1 MSKSRWLAAAL
12 ICSLASTPEVSN
24 AQTTGAPK
32 EQADDFMQD
41 VLGALFR
48 SSWNLFAH
56 GGFTSDERFVLQ
68 RAANPLDGERALR
81 SSTGFNFGGGAGV
94 DVLLRMGF
102 RATYTFSSS
111 DLSFKTDNGDGS
123 EALDI
128 DDVGT
133 LKWHTAGLEVVRYM
147 LPVSAGINPYA
158 TLGVQGTWWQLDEES
173 ALVTSSG
180 TSTPF
185 SLGPLGSFGVQFK
198 ATNSLSARLEITLS
212 SGRNPFTGNE
222 SFRAL
227 SGPAID
233 EPTSVS
239 RRDYRLIGVYHFG
252 KP

>member
-12 ICSLASTPEVSN
+12 ICSLAIPEASN

-32 EQADDFMQD
+32 EQAENFTQD
-41 VLGALFR
+41 VLGGLTR
-48 SSWNLFAH
+48 GSWNLFLH
-56 GGFTSDERFVLQ
+56 GGFTGDERFVLQ

-81 SSTGFNFGGGAGV
+81 SGTGFNFGGGAGV

-102 RATYTFSSS
+102 RATYTFTSS
-111 DLSFKTDNGDGS
+111 DLSFRTDNGDGS
-123 EALDI
+123 DALDI
-128 DDVGT
+128 EDVGT

-147 LPVSAGINPYA
+147 LPTTAGINPYA

-173 ALVTSSG
+173 ALVTSGGAS
-180 TSTPF
+180 SPF
-185 SLGPLGSFGVQFK
+185 SLGPLGSFGVQFR
-198 ATNSLSARLEITLS
+198 ATGSLSARLEITLS

-233 EPTSVS
+233 EPTTIS
-239 RRDYRLIGVYHFG
+239 RRDYRLIGVLHF
-252 KP
+252 